1 MKNEQHP
8 LITLYGEE
16 VFDLAYEKI
25 QDLARNSNFTFDGE
39 YVKLGTSFVQIKAQE
54 IVDGKK
60 KKRSLDDLV
69 SESFGEAAIYKFQC
83 K

>member
-25 QDLARNSNFTFDGE
+25 KDLAENSNFVFDGD
-39 YVKLGTSFVQIKAQE
+39 YVELGTSFVQIKAQE

-60 KKRSLDDLV
+60 NKCSLDDLV

-83 K
+83 